1 MKKNNKKLSEDN
13 PFNGDNI
20 IPKGTQK
27 IKGDSNKVE
36 DYSLPE
42 QGKLTQIR
50 NILIKELEEK
60 LKKIMKREI
69 KHIRGLVKVLNTL
82 ANEVEKRGQFD
93 KKDLDLLKNI
103 GSTILF
109 KGVTLDYT
117 KLSPDKKIIKKK

>member
-1 MKKNNKKLSEDN
+1 
-13 PFNGDNI
+13 
-20 IPKGTQK
+20 
-27 IKGDSNKVE
+27 
-36 DYSLPE
+36 
-42 QGKLTQIR
+42 
-50 NILIKELEEK
+50 
-60 LKKIMKREI
+60 MKREI
-69 KHIRGLVKVLNTL
+69 KLIRGLVKVLNTL